1 MHYLEKNNLQGLLM
15 LVDFQKAFDSVSWDF
30 LSEVLKFFNF
40 GQDFKRWIDVLNK
53 NVQASILQSG
63 YLAEFFNIQRG
74 CRQGDPIAP
83 YLFLLCAQIL
93 YLMILYYNNIKG
105 IHINNC
111 SYKIS
116 QFAND
121 TTIFLDGSKDS
132 LLAALNTLEI
142 YGCLSGL
149 VVNTDKTKLV
159 WLGKKKHSK
168 DIIDTPGKLLW
179 GTTEFDLLGIQ
190 FAVDLEN
197 IPNLNYGS
205 VLSKINHLNQWRR
218 RKLTPMGKITVIK
231 TFIISSLNHI
241 FTSIPSPNKKFI
253 TNLNSLMYSFIWDNK
268 PDKVNRK
275 QITNTYLFGALKM
288 LDLELLIK
296 SQKITWIERLLIF
309 PNSPYAKL
317 FSTLVSIEK
326 LYMMEPL
333 WSRIISKKISN
344 PFWGEV
350 LMAWG
355 DLLDKIKHTKDEAMS
370 CPLWH
375 NPQISS
381 EPLFFPH
388 WYYAGVYSPLD
399 LLDNEGRMIDQ
410 KTVQRQFN
418 SKTNFLEYTR
428 IKRCLKTY
436 MKNLSTSDIIL
447 TRPCQPSYLKLLSTS
462 NSGTRKFYSILNQ
475 QYNNLALKIKWNNIL
490 NIDLDENDWI
500 NIYKVC
506 FRSLRR
512 NDFIWFQFRLI
523 QRILGTK
530 AYLSKVKV
538 SQSSQC
544 SFCSMCD
551 ETICHLFTSCPKVC
565 DFWLDLRS
573 WSQKDF
579 NVFIELNPVTLIFG
593 YIEFGINLFP
603 KNVLILCAKK
613 YIFDCAYSNKTLSL
627 KGFRVFFT
635 GIYNDQKY
643 IAKINNNV
651 QYFLDSWS
659 VFSRLNKT

>member
-205 VLSKINHLNQWRR
+205 VLSKINKTLNQWRR

-296 SQKITWIERLLIF
+296 SPKITWIERLLIF

-317 FSTLVSIEK
+317 FSTL
-326 LYMMEPL
+326 
-333 WSRIISKKISN
+333 
-344 PFWGEV
+344 
-350 LMAWG
+350 
-355 DLLDKIKHTKDEAMS
+355 
-370 CPLWH
+370 
-375 NPQISS
+375 
-381 EPLFFPH
+381 
-388 WYYAGVYSPLD
+388 
-399 LLDNEGRMIDQ
+399 
-410 KTVQRQFN
+410 
-418 SKTNFLEYTR
+418 
-428 IKRCLKTY
+428 
-436 MKNLSTSDIIL
+436 
-447 TRPCQPSYLKLLSTS
+447 
-462 NSGTRKFYSILNQ
+462 
-475 QYNNLALKIKWNNIL
+475 
-490 NIDLDENDWI
+490 
-500 NIYKVC
+500 
-506 FRSLRR
+506 
-512 NDFIWFQFRLI
+512 
-523 QRILGTK
+523 
-530 AYLSKVKV
+530 
-538 SQSSQC
+538 
-544 SFCSMCD
+544 
-551 ETICHLFTSCPKVC
+551 
-565 DFWLDLRS
+565 
-573 WSQKDF
+573 
-579 NVFIELNPVTLIFG
+579 
-593 YIEFGINLFP
+593 
-603 KNVLILCAKK
+603 
-613 YIFDCAYSNKTLSL
+613 
-627 KGFRVFFT
+627 
-635 GIYNDQKY
+635 
-643 IAKINNNV
+643 
-651 QYFLDSWS
+651 
-659 VFSRLNKT
+659 